1 MSQRNRRSRSEFL
14 HRRSLRVMGSAA
26 AAPGRSLPVGARMS
40 FWPSIS
46 RRAPVNI
53 GTVSSSRLQRRPRCA
68 AFAAGPARRHTCGAM
83 LPSPA
88 PSEANKS
95 DGRVGQQVEMS
106 ALIQRVP
113 APRSAVTRKITWPNP
128 GSRCAVS
135 PNAIH
140 PGRGP
145 RRTPRNI
152 DRQPSLEVTSARQ
165 INQPRRPQAADPVKE
180 RSRSWNR
187 LTLRSSCVSEPVGN
201 ALICRCQRGQRLRG
215 SSRSLA
221 ALDASVSR

>member
-1 MSQRNRRSRSEFL
+1 VPSTGTPRSARGRSHDALPCNDTPRTPPEWEMSKRNRRSRSEFL

-88 PSEANKS
+88 PGEADKS

-106 ALIQRVP
+106 ALIQRVSRTTF
-113 APRSAVTRKITWPNP
+113 RSHTQDHVAEP
-128 GSRCAVS
+128 GLTMRSISQRH
-135 PNAIH
+135 I
-140 PGRGP
+140 PG
-145 RRTPRNI
+145 
-152 DRQPSLEVTSARQ
+152 
-165 INQPRRPQAADPVKE
+165 
-180 RSRSWNR
+180 
-187 LTLRSSCVSEPVGN
+187 
-201 ALICRCQRGQRLRG
+201 
-215 SSRSLA
+215 
-221 ALDASVSR
+221 